1 MNQMITNYRNW
12 LLPILAG
19 LIVLLI
25 LVVILVSESTRQTIG
40 LATGTEVACESLD
53 ASQPVLGTISVSTD
67 YDCYTFDSSVASST
81 QNIISI
87 ELTSKSGNSLD
98 VDLYAPGKNVELDNT
113 GYVWATAMGTD
124 KVSKDV
130 ALDKGTGQYTFKV
143 WSYSKGKGDYSFSFF
158 PTTSIVSSNTPPNN
172 ISSPSISS
180 QTDSECTVVGS
191 VSGVF
196 EGTIDDENK
205 FDCYF
210 IEAKENDSLKLEL
223 LSKDGSPLDIDLFSP
238 GISVGADNAGYQ
250 WLTSTNAANSESLTL
265 TLNKGN
271 GKYALKAWSYGHAAQ
286 GKYEL
291 KVSLNSGSGTDV
303 SSGVQSV
310 TPTSCTVIQSQ
321 TPVSGSVST
330 DNKFDCFKYSP
341 SSEEDTVT
349 VKLILAVS
357 PLTVSSRSLPSRLL
371 N

>member
-130 ALDKGTGQYTFKV
+130 ALDKGNGQYTFKV

-158 PTTSIVSSNTPPNN
+158 PFIRMHQHQSSNSFFLKNICIIN
-172 ISSPSISS
+172 KISS
-180 QTDSECTVVGS
+180 
-191 VSGVF
+191 
-196 EGTIDDENK
+196 
-205 FDCYF
+205 
-210 IEAKENDSLKLEL
+210 
-223 LSKDGSPLDIDLFSP
+223 
-238 GISVGADNAGYQ
+238 
-250 WLTSTNAANSESLTL
+250 
-265 TLNKGN
+265 
-271 GKYALKAWSYGHAAQ
+271 
-286 GKYEL
+286 
-291 KVSLNSGSGTDV
+291 
-303 SSGVQSV
+303 
-310 TPTSCTVIQSQ
+310 
-321 TPVSGSVST
+321 
-330 DNKFDCFKYSP
+330 
-341 SSEEDTVT
+341 
-349 VKLILAVS
+349 
-357 PLTVSSRSLPSRLL
+357 
-371 N
+371 